1 MQAALGLSFF
11 FSLLGKVIKMAL
23 GQVLSR
29 AEDNLALQKQSFI
42 TVKIQ
47 CCEIF
52 LLFVSDMYTTIQ
64 KFGVGNNFYM
74 FVYLFDHI
82 VETENISNII
92 II

>member
-1 MQAALGLSFF
+1 M
-11 FSLLGKVIKMAL
+11 I
-23 GQVLSR
+23 VLER
-29 AEDNLALQKQSFI
+29 N
-42 TVKIQ
+42 
-47 CCEIF
+47 
-52 LLFVSDMYTTIQ
+52 TTIQ